1 MLPAWRILQY
11 FQPSLGYHLS
21 LRSCFCLFLSGHLRQ
36 VLLYNLPIDI
46 IISQR
51 ESYGAHTVWA
61 LKFSSREITIT
72 LPKIIK
78 LSQKDRKLRSVQAI
92 VYRQMD
98 GCQADHYPR
107 YDNIPLSY
115 RSCHSEG
122 KICVQFLN
130 CIVNGH

>member
-21 LRSCFCLFLSGHLRQ
+21 LRSCFCLFLSGRLRQ

-61 LKFSSREITIT
+61 LKFSSREITTT
-72 LPKIIK
+72 LPKLSNYLKRIESYGVYK
-78 LSQKDRKLRSVQAI
+78 LLSI
-92 VYRQMD
+92 QMD